1 MKGIV
6 LSLGI
11 PKIQRRRLPDVR
23 YLLKRYGIYCLF
35 ALLLT
40 GGLALG
46 VFYAHNANAQTL
58 RSLDFLFTTNLDA
71 RLGQSPFG
79 VFCAC
84 FASDFL
90 FLLCSY
96 LFGIAAWGI
105 PFLMAL
111 IAFKGFGT
119 GVTAGFLCLSYS
131 LSGAGFYLLVLLP
144 GTFMFCV
151 ALVRFSTRAF
161 DYSKRVFLHSVS
173 KAVPASSPRQ
183 EFFLYG
189 SRFLSSLLTTF
200 FASLLDTL
208 LWTLFA
214 GTFQL

>member
-6 LSLGI
+6 LSLGL
-11 PKIQRRRLPDVR
+11 PNRQRLRVPDLRRLM
-23 YLLKRYGIYCLF
+23 KRYGIYILF
-35 ALLLT
+35 AALLT
-40 GGLALG
+40 GGLTLG
-46 VFYAHNANAQTL
+46 VIYARNADAQTL

-71 RLGQSPFG
+71 RLGQGPFG
-79 VFCAC
+79 IFCAC

-90 FLLCSY
+90 FLLCCY

-119 GVTAGFLCLSYS
+119 GVTAGFLCLSHS

-144 GTFMFCV
+144 GTFLFCV
-151 ALVRFSTRAF
+151 TLVRFGAGAF
-161 DYSKRVFLHSVS
+161 RYSKRAFCGLLQ
-173 KAVPASSPRQ
+173 KAAPVLTPRQ
-183 EFFLYG
+183 DFFSFS
-189 SRFLSSLLTTF
+189 SRFLSALLTTF

-214 GTFQL
+214 GTFQF